1 MTEFDEKITI
11 ETANRVKDY
20 ANRNGLMLEEF
31 LQRALEALEERE
43 DDGK

>member
-1 MTEFDEKITI
+1 MTEFDEKVTV

-20 ANRNGLMLEEF
+20 ANRHGLTLEGF